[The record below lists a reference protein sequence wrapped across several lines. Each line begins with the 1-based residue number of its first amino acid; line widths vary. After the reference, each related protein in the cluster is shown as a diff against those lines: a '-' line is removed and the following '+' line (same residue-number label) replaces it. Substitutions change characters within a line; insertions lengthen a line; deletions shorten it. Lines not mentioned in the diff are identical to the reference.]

1 MTERPATRHAFLI
14 AALLWGAALA
24 LTGCGSNKPP
34 PPAAVAAP
42 LDALRLGMQSY
53 DDAQFVAATQLFG
66 KALVHYRS
74 VDDSRG
80 QVIALLNLTDVALVL
95 GEHARASGHLTEAER
110 VVQRDKLTGFEARL
124 PLLQCQALAQ
134 AGDAAAAKAHC
145 DAVLALKDIG
155 PKVALGAQL
164 ELAKLSVAAGGGSAE
179 EWTTLRVPLAKAVE
193 ADERPNSQAR
203 LLRLDADAAR
213 RAGGFDDAYAKLNAA
228 LAIYQAGLYRPGIA
242 ATHEELAVVARAQ
255 ERDAVARDHYQ
266 RALTIRFFMSDRV
279 HGAAALEG
287 LMTLEESV
295 GDLERADQLRDML
308 DYMRGSDAVEWRLVQ
323 QKYEK
328 LER

>member
-1 MTERPATRHAFLI
+1 MTER
-14 AALLWGAALA
+14 AAMARARPLLVAALA
-24 LTGCGSNKPP
+24 LALAGCGSNKPP
-34 PPAAVAAP
+34 PPEAVAAP

-53 DDAQFVAATQLFG
+53 DDAQYLAATQLFG

-95 GEHARASGHLTEAER
+95 GEHARASEHLAEAER
-110 VVQRDKLTGFEARL
+110 VVQRDRVPGFAARL

-134 AGDAAAAKAHC
+134 AGDAAAARARC
-145 DAVLALKDIG
+145 ETVLALEDIG
-155 PKVALGAQL
+155 PKVALSARL
-164 ELAKLSVAAGGGSAE
+164 ELAKLSLADGGDWAA
-179 EWTTLRVPLAKAVE
+179 LRPPLAKAV
-193 ADERPNSQAR
+193 ADDERPNSQAR

-213 RAGGFDDAYAKLNAA
+213 RAGALDDAYAKLSAA

-266 RALTIRFFMSDRV
+266 RALTIRFWMSDRV

-295 GDLERADQLRDML
+295 GDLERADQLREML
-308 DYMRGSDAVEWRLVQ
+308 DYLRGSSAVEWRLVQ

-328 LER
+328 L

>member
-1 MTERPATRHAFLI
+1 MIERLVLI
-14 AALLWGAALA
+14 AAFALA

-34 PPAAVAAP
+34 PPEAVAAP

-53 DDAQFVAATQLFG
+53 DDSQFVAATQLFS

-80 QVIALLNLTDVALVL
+80 QVIALLNLADVALVL
-95 GEHARASGHLTEAER
+95 GEHARAIEQLSEAER
-110 VVQRDKLTGFEARL
+110 VVQRDTLSGFEARL

-134 AGDAAAAKAHC
+134 AGAASAARARC
-145 DAVLALKDIG
+145 DAVLALGDVG
-155 PKVALGAQL
+155 PKVALGARL
-164 ELAKLSVAAGGGSAE
+164 ELAKLGLADGSDWAA
-179 EWTTLRVPLAKAVE
+179 LRPPLAEAV
-193 ADERPNSQAR
+193 ADDERPNSQAR

-213 RAGGFDDAYAKLNAA
+213 RAGQLDDAYAKLNAA

-242 ATHEELAVVARAQ
+242 ATHEELAVVARGQ

-266 RALTIRFFMSDRV
+266 RALTIRFWMSDRV
-279 HGAAALEG
+279 HGAATLEG

-295 GDLERADQLRDML
+295 GDLERADTLRDML
-308 DYMRGSDAVEWRLVQ
+308 DYLRGGSAVEWRLVQ

-328 LER
+328 L

>member
-1 MTERPATRHAFLI
+1 MTEPAAPRALLV
-14 AALLWGAALA
+14 AALALA

-34 PPAAVAAP
+34 PPEAVAAP

-80 QVIALLNLTDVALVL
+80 QVIALLNLADVALVL
-95 GEHARASGHLTEAER
+95 GEHARAQGHLAEAER
-110 VVQRDKLTGFEARL
+110 VVQRDTLAGFEARL

-134 AGDAAAAKAHC
+134 AGDATAAKPRC
-145 DAVLALKDIG
+145 ESVLALGDVG
-155 PKVALGAQL
+155 PKVALGARL
-164 ELAKLSVAAGGGSAE
+164 ELAKLALAEGGDWAALRPALAE
-179 EWTTLRVPLAKAVE
+179 AVE
-193 ADERPNSQAR
+193 DDERPNSRAR

-213 RAGGFDDAYAKLNAA
+213 SKGQFDDAYAKLSAA

-242 ATHEELAVVARAQ
+242 ATHEEMALVARGQ
-255 ERDAVARDHYQ
+255 ERDAVARDHYA
-266 RALTIRFFMSDRV
+266 RALTIRFYMSDRV

-295 GDLERADQLRDML
+295 GDLERADQLREML
-308 DYMRGSDAVEWRLVQ
+308 DYMRGSTAVEWRLVQ

-328 LER
+328 LQQP

>member
-1 MTERPATRHAFLI
+1 MTERCAPSRLAAV
-14 AALLWGAALA
+14 ALLALLLA
-24 LTGCGSNKPP
+24 GCGSNKPP
-34 PPAAVAAP
+34 PPEAVAAP

-80 QVIALLNLTDVALVL
+80 QVIALLNLADVALVL
-95 GEHARASGHLTEAER
+95 GEHARALSHLEEAER
-110 VVQRDKLTGFEARL
+110 IVERDALKGFAAQL
-124 PLLQCQALAQ
+124 PLLQCQAMAQ
-134 AGDAAAAKAHC
+134 AGDATGAKARC
-145 DAVLALKDIG
+145 EAVLALPDLG
-155 PKVALGAQL
+155 PKFALSARL
-164 ELAKLSVAAGGGSAE
+164 ELAKLAMAADGASAE
-179 EWTTLRVPLAKAVE
+179 TWSALRPPLAKAV
-193 ADERPNSQAR
+193 ADDERPNSQAR

-213 RAGGFDDAYAKLNAA
+213 RAGAFDDAYAKLSAA

-242 ATHEELAVVARAQ
+242 ATHEELALVARAQ

-279 HGAAALEG
+279 HGAAAIEG

-295 GDLERADQLRDML
+295 GDLERAEKLRDML
-308 DYMRGSDAVEWRLVQ
+308 DYMRGAAAVEWRLVQ

-328 LER
+328 LQ

>member
-1 MTERPATRHAFLI
+1 MTERQRLA
-14 AALLWGAALA
+14 AALA
-24 LTGCGSNKPP
+24 LAVALPAWLAGCGSNKPP

-74 VDDSRG
+74 TDDTRG
-80 QVIALLNLTDVALVL
+80 QVIALMNLADVALVL
-95 GEHARASGHLTEAER
+95 GEHARATEHLAEAER
-110 VVQRDKLTGFEARL
+110 LVQRDMLKGFEAQL

-134 AGDAAAAKAHC
+134 AGDAAGAKARC
-145 DAVLALKDIG
+145 EAVLALPEIG
-155 PKVALGAQL
+155 PKVALSARF
-164 ELAKLSVAAGGGSAE
+164 ELAKLDTAE
-179 EWTTLRVPLAKAVE
+179 WSTLRPALAKAVD
-193 ADERPNSQAR
+193 ADGRPNSQAR
-203 LLRLDADAAR
+203 LLRLDAEAAR
-213 RAGGFDDAYAKLNAA
+213 RAGAFDDAYAKLSAA

-242 ATHEELAVVARAQ
+242 AAHEEMAVVARAQ
-255 ERDAVARDHYQ
+255 ERDPVARDHYR
-266 RALTIRFFMSDRV
+266 RALTIRFYMSDRV

-295 GDLERADQLRDML
+295 GDLERADKLRDML
-308 DYMRGSDAVEWRLVQ
+308 DYMRGSSAVEWRLVQ

-328 LER
+328 LQ